1 MSEKIKLQIR
11 NFRGEK
17 GEKGDKGDAFTYAD
31 FTPEQ
36 LEGLTRG
43 IAQEAAG
50 KAEQAAMESVR
61 QATEAAAQAAGSASD
76 ASDAKTAAEKAQKA
90 AESSASGAAGFAAA
104 AQESKEQAAS
114 SAAYAGEAGIA
125 AGEAQKAA
133 ESAKSAAAVSASLAQ
148 ESATQA
154 AGSAESAD
162 SAKTA
167 AAQSEQR
174 TAASEANVAQ
184 AEERINTAV
193 SGAVEAVAAQEQT
206 SVAAVTAE
214 GERVLGTIPEDYTA
228 AVGEIDTLKKSK
240 AEIDDTAID
249 GDTWSSKHIVDMLCP
264 KVEKSGTLVQMDG
277 LVEGYPLGVT
287 VSWTPA
293 QEGSGDPSPE
303 NIRPIKGRT
312 EVKVER
318 CGKNLL
324 KNKGNKTISGIEW
337 TFDDQGLISI
347 KGTIGQNLSDYF
359 FLGGTVENSEAF
371 TTHVDLVLS
380 SNYITNDSNCI
391 FGVRSDAGLLQNGG
405 RLNKVSIPSGTRI
418 YGVFMRVLN
427 TTVDYSGI
435 YAQLELG
442 STVTPYEPYTGS
454 TTDITLPS
462 AVCGGEVD
470 AARGEGQ
477 EIWKLV
483 TLDGTEAWET
493 WGVNANNAA
502 VTGFYTYG
510 INDYDVKEK
519 LGKCSH
525 NSQDKPGTWG
535 GGNIGIGFS
544 TTGPKRYFIYNVP
557 TAILSDISNSAAA
570 IKSLKAYFAAQ
581 LAAGTPVQVAYRL
594 ANPKPFTAAG
604 GAAIPALSGTNTV
617 LTDADSV
624 TVTGRADPIQTV
636 AKLSDR
642 IAALEAAATNITE

>member
-1 MSEKIKLQIR
+1 MSYVKQ
-11 NFRGEK
+11 NFVDGNV
-17 GEKGDKGDAFTYAD
+17 
-31 FTPEQ
+31 
-36 LEGLTRG
+36 L
-43 IAQEAAG
+43 
-50 KAEQAAMESVR
+50 
-61 QATEAAAQAAGSASD
+61 
-76 ASDAKTAAEKAQKA
+76 TAAELNHI
-90 AESSASGAAGFAAA
+90 ED
-104 AQESKEQAAS
+104 
-114 SAAYAGEAGIA
+114 GIA
-125 AGEAQKAA
+125 AVEVD
-133 ESAKSAAAVSASLAQ
+133 AAA
-148 ESATQA
+148 T
-154 AGSAESAD
+154 
-162 SAKTA
+162 KK
-167 AAQSEQR
+167 
-174 TAASEANVAQ
+174 
-184 AEERINTAV
+184 
-193 SGAVEAVAAQEQT
+193 
-206 SVAAVTAE
+206 
-214 GERVLGTIPEDYTA
+214 
-228 AVGEIDTLKKSK
+228 EIDTLKKSK
-240 AEIDDTAID
+240 AEIDDTTID

-277 LVEGYPLGVT
+277 LVEGYPLGVK
-287 VSWTPA
+287 VSWEPA

-347 KGTIGQNLSDYF
+347 KGTIEQNLSDYF
-359 FLGGTVENSEAF
+359 FWGGTVENSEAF

-427 TTVDYSGI
+427 ATVDYSGI

-462 AVCGGEVD
+462 TVYGGEVD
-470 AARGEGQ
+470 AVRGEGQ

-493 WGVNANNAA
+493 WGVNAKNDA

-510 INDYDVKEK
+510 INDYDVEEK

-525 NSQDKPGTWG
+525 NAQDKPGTWG
-535 GGNIGIGFS
+535 GGSIGIGFS

-594 ANPKPFTAAG
+594 ADPKPFTAAG

-624 TVTGRADPIQTV
+624 TVISKADPIQTV
-636 AKLSDR
+636 SKLSER
-642 IAALEAAATNITE
+642 IAALETAAIPAHN